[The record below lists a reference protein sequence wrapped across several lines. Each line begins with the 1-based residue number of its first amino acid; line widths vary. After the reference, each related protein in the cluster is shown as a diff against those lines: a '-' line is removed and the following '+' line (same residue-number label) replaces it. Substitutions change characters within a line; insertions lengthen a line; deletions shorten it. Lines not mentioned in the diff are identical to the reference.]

1 MTYAEKEA
9 KRKAMYAEHE
19 RLVRSVGHKD
29 PAAVEL
35 WRNFFAEEQ
44 AQEIKFG
51 QFCKGVADR
60 VIKEKGFKLSKA
72 QRAAVEMLIREM
84 IWTKLGREWML
95 NHCEYHRNGD
105 STVNWVF
112 DAHYDKGTYFVTM
125 NTKTLEK
132 GAALGLWEI
141 VTVGHSCSDTI
152 KPCFDFDLIES
163 I

>member
-9 KRKAMYAEHE
+9 MRKEMYAEHD
-19 RLVRSVGHKD
+19 RLARTVGHNA

-35 WRNFFAEEQ
+35 WRNFFTEEY
-44 AQEIKFG
+44 AQEMKFH
-51 QFCKGVADR
+51 QFCMGVADR

-72 QRAAVEMLIREM
+72 QRAAVERLIYEM
-84 IWTKLGREWML
+84 VWAKLGREWML
-95 NHCEYHRNGD
+95 NHCEYHRNED

-112 DAHYDKGTYFVTM
+112 DFHYDKGTYFVTM

-132 GAALGLWEI
+132 GVTLGLWEI
-141 VTVGHSCSDTI
+141 VSVGGSCSDTI
-152 KPCFDFDLIES
+152 KPCFDFELIER